1 VPIDRARAERAV
13 REFLIALGRDPDTD
27 PELSGTPSRVVEAY
41 ASELLSGY
49 DVDVAALL
57 AGGEAVSQNQL
68 SGLIAL
74 SGIAVSTVCPHHLL
88 LSNGTARVVYR
99 PGARLFGLGALAAL
113 VNAYARRLSLQES
126 IGENV
131 VRALVEH
138 GGARAAYCEVRLV
151 HGCLVARGS
160 RQTGAELVTTARRG
174 ELDTADLSLALSG
187 LGARGA
193 AGGELS

>member
-1 VPIDRARAERAV
+1 VAVDRARAERAV
-13 REFLIALGRDPDTD
+13 REFLSALGREPEQE
-27 PELSGTPSRVVEAY
+27 PELRGTPARVVEAY

-57 AGGEAVSQNQL
+57 SDGEAISEHEL

-88 LSNGTARVVYR
+88 LSNGTASVVYR
-99 PGARLFGLGALAAL
+99 PGSRLFGLGTLAAL

-126 IGENV
+126 IGESV
-131 VRALVEH
+131 VQALVEH
-138 GGARAAYCEVRLV
+138 GAARAAYCEVRLV

-160 RQTGAELVTTARRG
+160 RQTGAELITTARRG
-174 ELDTADLSLALSG
+174 ELDAAELALA
-187 LGARGA
+187 LGGPRGEVAR
-193 AGGELS
+193 

>member
-1 VPIDRARAERAV
+1 VPVDRARAERAV
-13 REFLIALGRDPDTD
+13 REFLAALGRDVEHDA
-27 PELSGTPSRVVEAY
+27 ELRGTPERVVEAY
-41 ASELLSGY
+41 SKDLLSGY

-57 AGGEAVSQNQL
+57 SDGEAISENKV
-68 SGLIAL
+68 SGLVAL

-88 LSNGTARVVYR
+88 LSNGVASVAYR
-99 PGARLFGLGALAAL
+99 PGSRLFGLGTLAAL

-138 GGARAAYCEVRLV
+138 GGARAAYCEIRLV

-160 RQTGAELVTTARRG
+160 RQSGAELSTTARRG
-174 ELDTADLSLALSG
+174 DLDAAELALA
-187 LGARGA
+187 LGRLREAGA
-193 AGGELS
+193 